1 MKGVIIGGGIGGLT
15 LAAAMNQ
22 LELPFIVYEAAPQIQ
37 ELGAGILLGTNAMLV
52 LKALKLDQKVKAAGK
67 VLRDGRITNSKYKI
81 LQNIPL
87 KIMEEKYGIS
97 SVIIHRGKL
106 QRILLDSIPS
116 SRVKT
121 GYRAISILEGEQPI
135 VKFAN
140 TQLETCDYV
149 IAADGIH
156 SAIRTQL
163 FPNKTPRYS
172 GQTCWRGI
180 LKYKLPGRF
189 KNIATEAWGKKGRFG
204 FTEISDDLVYWYA
217 VKKATEGEKDS
228 LEFLTNEL
236 LDIFVDFEEP
246 VRDLL
251 LSTKLSNII
260 RNDLYDLEPKRNWYK
275 GNICLLGDAIHAT
288 TPNLGQ
294 GGAQAIEDGLALAR
308 CLKNTSH
315 LNEAFKQYESLR
327 YPKASF
333 VIRQSR
339 RFGQIAHLEN
349 SFLIGIRN
357 SIMPFL
363 PQKALMRQFEKLYL
377 INY

>member
-22 LELPFIVYEAAPQIQ
+22 LELPFMVYEAAPKIQ

-52 LKALKLDQKVKAAGK
+52 LKALKLDQKVKAAGR
-67 VLRDGRITNSKYKI
+67 VLRDGRITNPKYKL
-81 LQNIPL
+81 LQNMPL

-106 QRILLDSIPS
+106 QRILLESIPNTT
-116 SRVKT
+116 VKT
-121 GYRAISILEGEQPI
+121 GYRAISVLEGEQPI

-140 TQLETCDYV
+140 NQLQTCDYV
-149 IAADGIH
+149 VAADGIR
-156 SAIRTQL
+156 SAIRSQL
-163 FPNKTPRYS
+163 FPSKKPRYS

-180 LKYKLPGRF
+180 LKYQLPERF

-204 FTEISDDLVYWYA
+204 FTEISDNVVYWYA
-217 VKKATEGEKDS
+217 VKKAPEGEKDS
-228 LEFLTNEL
+228 LEFLMNEL
-236 LDIFVDFEEP
+236 LEVFEDFEEP
-246 VRDLL
+246 VRELL
-251 LSTKLSNII
+251 LSTQLSNII
-260 RNDLYDLEPKRNWYK
+260 RNDLYDLDPKRNWHK
-275 GNICLLGDAIHAT
+275 GNICLLGDAVHAT

-308 CLKNTSH
+308 CLKNTSQ
-315 LNEAFKQYESLR
+315 LTEAFEQYETLR

-349 SFLIGIRN
+349 SFLIGMRN
-357 SIMPFL
+357 RIMPLL